1 MKNEVSIATKM
12 DKIAMI
18 NNETLKLKTIGFD
31 IQNEINSMN
40 EEIRKGEKIM
50 EQVYINLKDLGECYL
65 KDYLDKEFNRD
76 LISVKDLLGTIE
88 DLIDEKEGLEEQIE
102 NIEKI
107 NNQDEPDYD
116 YYEEWKLSQN

>member
-1 MKNEVSIATKM
+1 
-12 DKIAMI
+12 
-18 NNETLKLKTIGFD
+18 
-31 IQNEINSMN
+31 
-40 EEIRKGEKIM
+40 M

>member
-1 MKNEVSIATKM
+1 
-12 DKIAMI
+12 
-18 NNETLKLKTIGFD
+18 
-31 IQNEINSMN
+31 
-40 EEIRKGEKIM
+40 M

-76 LISVKDLLGTIE
+76 LITVQDLLATIE
-88 DLIDEKEGLEEQIE
+88 DLIDEKEELEEQLEKIE
-102 NIEKI
+102 NI

>member
-1 MKNEVSIATKM
+1 
-12 DKIAMI
+12 
-18 NNETLKLKTIGFD
+18 
-31 IQNEINSMN
+31 
-40 EEIRKGEKIM
+40 M

-76 LISVKDLLGTIE
+76 LITVQDLLATIE
-88 DLIDEKEGLEEQIE
+88 DLIDEKKGLEEQLEKIE
-102 NIEKI
+102 NI